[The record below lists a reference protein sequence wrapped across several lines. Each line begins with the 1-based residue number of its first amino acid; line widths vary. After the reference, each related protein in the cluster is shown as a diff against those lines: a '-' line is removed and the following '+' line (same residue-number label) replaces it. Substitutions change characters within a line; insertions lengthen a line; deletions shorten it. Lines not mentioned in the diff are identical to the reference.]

1 MAIAIPIMMVAGA
14 AISAYGAMQQAKAQ
28 SEASQYNAAL
38 GERNAVLARSQAD
51 ADTAVF
57 RQHAELRQGSIIA
70 AYGASGVT
78 GDGSPAEILAMSA
91 ANAKRDEHMIRYK
104 ADLTAMGYR
113 ENAVLDRMQGR
124 QAIEG
129 GNYAAASSLLTG
141 AGNAMSGYTAA
152 TRGYGTPISPGVQGP
167 GAIR

>member
-1 MAIAIPIMMVAGA
+1 MAVAIPIMMVAGA
-14 AISAYGAMQQAKAQ
+14 AISAAGAMQQARAQ
-28 SEASQYNAAL
+28 SSASEYNAQLA
-38 GERNAVLARSQAD
+38 ERNAILARSQTE

-57 RQHAELRQGSIIA
+57 RQQAELKQGSLIA

-78 GDGSPAEILAMSA
+78 GEGSPADILAMSA
-91 ANAKRDEHMIRYK
+91 ANAKRDENMIRYK
-104 ADLTAMGYR
+104 GDLTAMGYR
-113 ENAVLDRMQGR
+113 ETAVLDRMQGR

-152 TRGYGTPISPGVQGP
+152 TRGYGTPISPSVQGP
-167 GAIR
+167 GVSR